1 MTKVHLVIDFPEKTV
16 EDLKQAV
23 FEYWAENQENA
34 HVKVEDVT
42 PDDVASLW
50 YEGDVLD
57 AFVESRFES

>member
-1 MTKVHLVIDFPEKTV
+1 MAKVHLVLDFPEKTV

-23 FEYWAENQENA
+23 FAYWAENQENV

-42 PDDVASLW
+42 SDDVASCW
-50 YEGDVLD
+50 YEGDTLD